1 MSEYTYTGIDRSG
14 KRVTGSLNAPTEGEL
29 RMLLRSQGIRPTKIG
44 LSAKKAQSIFKGSG
58 PSVPLELLLIFTR
71 QLFVLVSSGIPL
83 IQSIETLADQASHP
97 GLKQVLNTV
106 REKIAQGSY
115 FWEALS
121 GFPRCFS
128 KLYVSLIRAGESA
141 GALDEMLRRLT
152 GYLEDS
158 NRLRK
163 LIKGAMVYPIAVVVL
178 GIVVIAFMMIF
189 VIPKFEDLLKSSGQS
204 LPAPT
209 QFVIDA
215 SHFIVENLHY
225 IGGTIF
231 IVIYMTW
238 KYVQTPEGKAFVDRM
253 FFYMPVFGPLMQK
266 GAVARFARTMQTL
279 LASGVSLLDAVDIC
293 KTTIDNAVVETA
305 VGKIRAEIEAGNRLG
320 SVINKLP
327 AFPKMAVQMI
337 SVGEAS
343 GSLDQMLEKVADFY
357 EAEVEALV
365 ANLTKMIEP
374 FILVFLGGTVGG
386 LLIAMYL
393 PIFKM
398 AGSAGEEGGPPPQ
411 EATQ

>member
-1 MSEYTYTGIDRSG
+1 MSEFTYTGIDKTG
-14 KRVTGSLNAPTEGEL
+14 KRVQGSLNAPNEGEL
-29 RMLLRSQGIRPTKIG
+29 RIILRNQGIRPTKIG
-44 LSAKKAQSIFKGSG
+44 LAAKKAKTLLQGSG
-58 PSVPLELLLIFTR
+58 PRVPSEILVIFTR

-83 IQSIETLADQASHP
+83 IQAVETLADQAAHP
-97 GLKQVLNTV
+97 GMRTILTQV
-106 REKIAQGSY
+106 REKVAAGSY

-121 GFPRCFS
+121 GYPKCFS

-152 GYLEDS
+152 TYLEDH
-158 NRLRK
+158 NRLKK
-163 LIKGAMVYPIAVVVL
+163 LLKGAMIYPIAVVVL
-178 GIVVIAFMMIF
+178 GIGVISFMMVF
-189 VIPKFEDLLKSSGQS
+189 VIPKFEDLLKSSGQT
-204 LPAPT
+204 LPGPT

-215 SHFIVENLHY
+215 SHFMVNNLLTIVGISTFLIFFLVRY
-225 IGGTIF
+225 I
-231 IVIYMTW
+231 
-238 KYVQTPEGKAFVDRM
+238 QTPEGKAFIDRL
-253 FFYMPVFGPLMQK
+253 FFNAPIFGPLMQK

-279 LASGVSLLDAVDIC
+279 LSSGVSLLDAIDIC
-293 KTTIDNAVVETA
+293 KATIDNAVVEGA
-305 VGKIRAEIEAGNRLG
+305 VGRIRSEIEAGNRLG

-357 EAEVEALV
+357 EAEVEAMV
-365 ANLTKMIEP
+365 AGLTKMIEP
-374 FILVFLGGTVGG
+374 FILVFLGGAVGG

-398 AGSAGEEGGPPPQ
+398 AGSAGEEGNSAAEVTKP
-411 EATQ
+411 